1 MSSLKMTVNGKSVE
15 LDIPESRFLAE
26 VLRYDLGLTGTKIGC
41 NEAEC
46 GICTVLVDGQPVD
59 SCIFP
64 AFKAQGREVL
74 TIEGLAPHWETEAAA
89 SSPRP
94 APPSRNTQP
103 TAPARHPLQEAFIDY
118 DAVQCGF
125 CTPGLIMTGAAL
137 LDEKAEVGQPV
148 TDHDIKVALKDT
160 FCRCTGYVSVI
171 NAIKAAADTMGI
183 EAQPPAPG
191 PQPPETIEPLQV
203 VGRSMPRP
211 DSVEKVTG
219 TAMYTDDYRFPGM
232 LYARTKRAGVPHAH
246 IKAIRSDHARALP
259 GVRAVLT
266 HADVPGAKNHGL
278 VENDW
283 PVLCYDVVRYVGDA
297 VTIVAADTPEIAAQA
312 LDLIQVD
319 YEPLPVVPDPV
330 TARQPGAPVV
340 HTERPDGNLLK
351 HIKVR
356 KGDLERGFAEAD
368 LVVERTYR
376 TPMTEH
382 AFLEPECAIGV
393 PEGYDPSHLGGQVDP
408 DAQSGPAAIH
418 DKVTIYVGSQIPY
431 ADRDQ
436 TAASLGLDQEDVRV
450 VGTLMGGGFG
460 GKEDVMGQIHV
471 ALLAQAAGRPVNML
485 YSRRESLM
493 THPKRHATV
502 IRVKTGAKMDGRLT
516 AVEAELYGDSG
527 AYASLGEKVM
537 TRATTHASGPYDV
550 PHVKIDCYAM
560 YTNNPPSGAF
570 RGFGVTQSAFAVE
583 SNMDILAFQLG
594 LDPIYLRQI
603 NGLQVG
609 SVTCTG
615 QELRESV
622 GLLECLE
629 KVEAEVHRSVMDG
642 QADPAALKAVDV
654 WSPAVD
660 PKSPHKVQAWG
671 IAVAYKNTGL
681 GGGAPDKAEA
691 EIEVWVDQ
699 LQRAI
704 AEVRTSSAEMGQG
717 LPVVLAQI
725 AAEELG
731 LPYGQVRVLLSDTD
745 LTPDGGPTTASRQ
758 TYVSGNAARYAARG
772 MRDMLASVASEHLEI
787 PPDQLVFAD
796 GQIRA
801 NGRSV
806 GMEQAIRWAEEEGR
820 STRLSF
826 EYWAPET
833 QPLGTGGDMHV
844 AFSFAAQAA
853 LVEVD
858 TQTGEVEV
866 LKVVGAHDVG
876 RAINPQTLQGQ
887 VDGGIVMCIGN
898 TLTEHYIVEDG
909 VPWTDV
915 FARYKMP
922 SIQHTPEIVSFIV
935 EHGTAD
941 GPFGAK
947 GVGELPS
954 IPTSPAITNAIYNA
968 VGVRAMSLP
977 VDQDSLLRAIKAG
990 QKEVLTAWGE

>member
-1 MSSLKMTVNGKSVE
+1 MSVLTMTVNGKPVQLE
-15 LDIPESRFLAE
+15 VPESRFLAE

-64 AFKAQGREVL
+64 AFKAQGRRVL
-74 TIEGLAPHWETEAAA
+74 TIEGLGPLWA
-89 SSPRP
+89 SRGRS
-94 APPSRNTQP
+94 ASELL
-103 TAPARHPLQEAFIDY
+103 HPLQRAFIDY

-137 LDEKAEVGQPV
+137 LDKRAGEGEPV
-148 TDHDIKVALKDT
+148 TDHDIKAALKDT

-171 NAIKAAADTMGI
+171 NAIKAAADEMGVG
-183 EAQPPAPG
+183 AQPSAPG
-191 PQPPETIEPLQV
+191 PQPPQTKAPLRI
-203 VGRSMPRP
+203 VGRAMPRT
-211 DSVEKVTG
+211 DAADKVTG
-219 TAMYTDDYRFPGM
+219 AALYTDDYHFPGM
-232 LYARTKRAGVPHAH
+232 LYARTKRAGTPHAR
-246 IKAIRSDHARALP
+246 IQAIRTDRAKALP

-266 HADVPGAKNHGL
+266 HQDVPGSKNHGL
-278 VENDW
+278 IENDW

-297 VTIVAADTPEIAAQA
+297 LALVAAETAEIAAQA
-312 LDLIQVD
+312 LELIQVMYD
-319 YEPLPVVPDPV
+319 PLPVVPDPV
-330 TARQPGAPVV
+330 SARQPDAAIL
-340 HTERPDGNLLK
+340 HAERPQGNLLK

-356 KGDLERGFAEAD
+356 KGDVETGFAEAD
-368 LVVERTYR
+368 VIVERTYR
-376 TPMTEH
+376 TPTTEH

-393 PEGYDPSHLGGQVDP
+393 PAGYDPSQHGGHVDR
-408 DAQSGPAAIH
+408 DARVGPSAFH
-418 DKVTIYVGSQIPY
+418 NKLSVYVGSQIPY

-436 TAASLGLDQEDVRV
+436 IAASLGQEPEVVRV

-471 ALLAQAAGRPVNML
+471 ALLAQATNRPVKML
-485 YSRRESLM
+485 YTRKESLM

-502 IRVKTGAKMDGRLT
+502 IRVKTGARRDGSLT
-516 AVEAELYGDSG
+516 AIQAELYGDTG

-550 PHVKIDCYAM
+550 PHVKVDCYAM

-583 SNMDILAFQLG
+583 SNMDILSHELG
-594 LDPIYLRQI
+594 LDPIQMRRLNALR
-603 NGLQVG
+603 VG
-609 SVTCTG
+609 SFTCTG

-629 KVEAEVHRSVMDG
+629 KVEAEVRRLAS
-642 QADPAALKAVDV
+642 QQPSPTTSPLASP
-654 WSPAVD
+654 WSPSVK
-660 PKSPHKVQAWG
+660 PTSPSSVRAWG
-671 IAVAYKNTGL
+671 VALAYKNTGL

-699 LQRAI
+699 LRGAM

-717 LPVVLAQI
+717 LPTVLAQM

-731 LPYGQVRVLLSDTD
+731 LPYQRVRVLLSDTD

-758 TYVSGNAARYAARG
+758 TYVSGNAARYAARS
-772 MRDMLASVASEHLEI
+772 MRDMLASVASDALET
-787 PPDQLVFAD
+787 PPDRLVFAG

-801 NGRSV
+801 NGRTV
-806 GMEQAIRWAEEEGR
+806 GIEEAIHWAQDEGR
-820 STRLSF
+820 PTRLSF
-826 EYWAPET
+826 EYWAPQT

-858 TQTGEVEV
+858 TETGEVHV

-887 VDGGIVMCIGN
+887 VEGGIVMCIGN

-909 VPWTDV
+909 LPWTDGL
-915 FARYKMP
+915 ARYKMP
-922 SIQHTPEIVSFIV
+922 SIKHTPDIVSFIV
-935 EHGTAD
+935 EHETAD
-941 GPFGAK
+941 GPYGAK

-968 VGVRAMSLP
+968 IGVRVMSLP
-977 VDQDSLLRAIKAG
+977 VDQDALLRALKAG
-990 QKEVLTAWGE
+990 QPEVLTAWGE